1 MIAKLSFLKY
11 NIYCTF
17 LAFVSDK
24 HCGIVKFQRQGQ
36 ILNRSQVFGANL
48 MREKSIFATMPIRW
62 QGGWVSWILLD
73 TMHNTH
79 NITCHNTLH
88 CIVEQV
94 QKRDGGLAG
103 NY

>member
-1 MIAKLSFLKY
+1 MI
-11 NIYCTF
+11 NT
-17 LAFVSDK
+17 V
-24 HCGIVKFQRQGQ
+24 Q
-36 ILNRSQVFGANL
+36 ILNRSEVFDANL

-79 NITCHNTLH
+79 NITC
-88 CIVEQV
+88 IVEQV